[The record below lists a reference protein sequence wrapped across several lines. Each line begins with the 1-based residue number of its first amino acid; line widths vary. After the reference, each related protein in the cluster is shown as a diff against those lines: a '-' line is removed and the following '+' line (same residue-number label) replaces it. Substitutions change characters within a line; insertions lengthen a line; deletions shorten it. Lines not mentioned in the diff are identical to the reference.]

1 MKYYKTINGRFK
13 MKKIVGILF
22 ILMLVLCSQA
32 LDVSGNQSGVWSL
45 ANSPYNVTGD
55 ITIPL
60 DSSLEIEE
68 GVEVLFSGD
77 YQITAQGRI
86 IALGN
91 QDSMITFKASSDDT
105 SVSHQGIRLEFEG
118 QDPNLFD
125 YCFFQNAEN
134 GINSINSPVNI
145 TNSHF
150 TYNDEAIHVF
160 AIGNTNPPAVHI
172 EGNLIENSVKS
183 GILIAESS
191 NVMIINNEI
200 TGNGTGP
207 QFRGAIQVSIQTTGM
222 PVTPTITENNIHNNH
237 YQGITCVDMFS
248 SNGINAQIFDNI
260 IAENYTGVY
269 FYNCSGTL
277 YDNQIINNHI
287 EGDMNSGAGIMCY
300 GGGATPYIA
309 GNLISG
315 NYGGI
320 YLTVGAQ
327 PVIGAP
333 EMNHPYAYGLNTIQD
348 NIDVNGANNSVIL
361 NNINSSINILAKN
374 NYWGTSDVSEIAETI
389 FDSNDNPSLGT
400 VVYLPIASENDEY
413 TLSVNITSEITE
425 QVSYSLRVRD
435 LNSMEMT
442 DYHLDS
448 IEQPYEIVFE
458 NPITF
463 TIVGYYELDGQYY
476 FGHCYYG
483 PFDEQTIISLNDD
496 NPNEDITLNY
506 NAEARE
512 KVFKTYPNIEVNG
525 IEVTPILKDEFY
537 TDQVKQLVYEND
549 NNDLML
555 VGYQKY
561 GPNGWETVTFDQE
574 HYYFK
579 NDAEF
584 GIIFNNNQV
593 SLIDGQYTLHSN
605 ICTVHGYYTK
615 NVDGQEVAVKI
626 VLVYFDSP
634 WDMDIVGYIEYCGH
648 TSPLS
653 VNIRVAEF
661 SEFYSSINT
670 LSEDL
675 TPGKF
680 LNLQPNTEVTYQTE
694 SHLLYPSNLRLV
706 GDILMWNP
714 CSSDVEDSPTQSF
727 EGYSIAWENE
737 SEPNM
742 VYYHDLVIAQTQFPL
757 NSLVLPAG
765 ESSLWIVGRYE
776 DGSYTAPSNSLL
788 INIVSNDV
796 SDLSAITQL
805 TGNYPNPF
813 NPETR
818 INYSLKSTQDIS
830 LNIYNIKGQK
840 VRTLI
845 DQVQESGNHSV
856 VWNGRDDSNKAVTS
870 GIYFYK
876 MKSGKYSS
884 SKKMILL
891 K

>member
-1 MKYYKTINGRFK
+1 
-13 MKKIVGILF
+13 MKKFVGILF
-22 ILMLVLCSQA
+22 ILMLTLCSQA

-77 YQITAQGRI
+77 YQITALGRI

-413 TLSVNITSEITE
+413 TLSVNITSELTE
-425 QVSYSLRVRD
+425 QVSYSLRIRD

-448 IEQPYEIVFE
+448 IEQSYEIVFE

-463 TIVGYYELDGQYY
+463 TIIGYYELDGQYY

-496 NPNEDITLNY
+496 NQNEEISLNF

-512 KVFKTYPNIEVNG
+512 KVFKTYENIEVNG
-525 IEVTPILKDEFY
+525 NDVTPILKDEFF
-537 TDQVKQLVYEND
+537 TEEVKQLVYEND
-549 NNDLML
+549 NNELML

-561 GPNGWETVTFDQE
+561 GPSGWETVTFDQE
-574 HYYFK
+574 YLYLK
-579 NDAEF
+579 NDAQIGETF
-584 GIIFNNNQV
+584 ANHQV
-593 SLIDGQYTLHSN
+593 TFIDGSYNLYSN
-605 ICTVHGYYTK
+605 ACEVLGSYGGDIA
-615 NVDGQEVAVKI
+615 GQEIAVK
-626 VLVYFDSP
+626 VLMKILDSP
-634 WDMDIVGYIEYCGH
+634 WDMETSTMNEYTGDI
-648 TSPLS
+648 SPLS
-653 VNIRVAEF
+653 VNPRVTEY
-661 SEFYSSINT
+661 SDFYASINSYT
-670 LSEDL
+670 ENLNQEKL
-675 TPGKF
+675 
-680 LNLQPNTEVTYQTE
+680 LNLQENTEIAYQTE

-742 VYYHDLVIAQTQFPL
+742 VYYHDLQLNQTQYPL
-757 NSLVLPAG
+757 TSLTLAAG
-765 ESSLWIVGRYE
+765 ESSLWLVGRYE
-776 DGSYTAPSNSLL
+776 DGSYTDSSNSLL

-805 TGNYPNPF
+805 AGNYPNPF

-818 INYSLKSTQDIS
+818 IKYSLKASQNVSII
-830 LNIYNIKGQK
+830 IYNIKGQK

-856 VWNGRDDSNKAVTS
+856 VWNGRDDKNKAVTS

>member
-1 MKYYKTINGRFK
+1 
-13 MKKIVGILF
+13 MKKFVGILF
-22 ILMLVLCSQA
+22 LFVLTLGLQA
-32 LDVSGNQSGVWSL
+32 LDVNGDQSGTWDL
-45 ANSPYNVTGD
+45 ATSPYNVTGD
-55 ITIPL
+55 ITIPENSL
-60 DSSLEIEE
+60 LEIEA
-68 GVEVLFSGD
+68 GVEVLFTGD
-77 YQITAQGRI
+77 YQITALGRI
-86 IALGN
+86 IAEGTE
-91 QDSMITFKASSDDT
+91 DSLIAFKASNDVTDIT
-105 SVSHQGIRLEFEG
+105 HQGVRLEYEG
-118 QDPNLFD
+118 DEANSFD
-125 YCFFQNAEN
+125 YCFFKNAEN

-150 TYNDEAIHVF
+150 TYNDEAIHIF
-160 AIGNTNPPAVHI
+160 AIGNNNPPTVHI
-172 EGNLIENSVKS
+172 EENLIENSVKS

-200 TGNGTGP
+200 TANGTGP

-348 NIDVNGANNSVIL
+348 NIDVNGDNNSVIL

-374 NYWGTSDVSEIAETI
+374 NYWGTEVTSEIDQTI
-389 FDSNDNPSLGT
+389 YDSNDNPSLGT
-400 VVYLPIASENDEY
+400 VVYDPIASENEGY

-425 QVSYSLRVRD
+425 QVSYSLRIRD

-448 IEQPYEIVFE
+448 IEQSYEIVFE

-463 TIVGYYELDGQYY
+463 TIIGYYELDGQYY

-496 NPNEDITLNY
+496 NQNEEISLNF
-506 NAEARE
+506 NAEPRE
-512 KVFKTYPNIEVNG
+512 KVFMTYENIEING
-525 IEVTPILKDEFY
+525 NDVTPILKDEFF
-537 TDQVKQLVYEND
+537 TEEVKQLVYEND
-549 NNDLML
+549 NNELML

-561 GPNGWETVTFDQE
+561 GPNGWETVTLEQE
-574 HYYFK
+574 YLYLK
-579 NDAEF
+579 NDAYSGESF
-584 GIIFNNNQV
+584 ANHQV
-593 SLIDGQYTLHSN
+593 VFIDGQYTLYSN
-605 ICTVHGYYTK
+605 SCEVLGSYTK
-615 NVDGQEVAVKI
+615 DINGQEILVKVI
-626 VLVYFDSP
+626 RKILDSP
-634 WDMDIVGYIEYCGH
+634 WDMTTTALIEYSGDI
-648 TSPLS
+648 SPLS
-653 VNIRVAEF
+653 VNPRVTEF
-661 SEFYSSINT
+661 SDFYASIDT
-670 LSEDL
+670 ITESLDDDKL
-675 TPGKF
+675 
-680 LNLQPNTEVTYQTE
+680 LNLQDNTEISYQTE
-694 SHLLYPSNLRLV
+694 NHLLHPTNLRLL
-706 GDILMWNP
+706 GDLFVWNP
-714 CSSDVEDSPTQSF
+714 CSHDIIEIDTHTF
-727 EGYSIAWENE
+727 TGYSIVWSYEN
-737 SEPNM
+737 SPSM
-742 VYYHDLVIAQTQFPL
+742 LYYHDLGL
-757 NSLVLPAG
+757 NDTEYAIYDLDLELGGINFWV
-765 ESSLWIVGRYE
+765 VGRYSE
-776 DGSYTAPSNSLL
+776 GNFTDPTNTIHVDLISDNVNDIAP
-788 INIVSNDV
+788 I
-796 SDLSAITQL
+796 AQL
-805 TGNYPNPF
+805 EGNYPNPF
-813 NPETR
+813 NPQTS
-818 INYSLKSTQDIS
+818 IAYNQPNPGYVSII
-830 LNIYNIKGQK
+830 IYNVKGQK
-840 VRTLI
+840 VKTLV
-845 DQVQESGNHSV
+845 DEVKEGGNHTV
-856 VWNGRDDSNKAVTS
+856 IWNGKDDNNNNVSS
-870 GIYFYK
+870 GIYLYK

>member
-1 MKYYKTINGRFK
+1 
-13 MKKIVGILF
+13 MKKFVGILF
-22 ILMLVLCSQA
+22 ILMLALCSQA

-105 SVSHQGIRLEFEG
+105 SVSHQGIRLEYEG

-425 QVSYSLRVRD
+425 QVSYSLRIRD

-448 IEQPYEIVFE
+448 IEQSYEIIFE

-463 TIVGYYELDGQYY
+463 TIIGYYELDGQYY

-496 NPNEDITLNY
+496 NQNEEISLNF
-506 NAEARE
+506 NSETRE
-512 KVFKTYPNIEVNG
+512 KVFKTYENIEVNG
-525 IEVTPILKDEFY
+525 NDVTPILKDEFF
-537 TDQVKQLVYEND
+537 TEEVKQLVYEND
-549 NNDLML
+549 NNELML

-561 GPNGWETVTFDQE
+561 GPSGWETVTFDQE
-574 HYYFK
+574 YLYLK
-579 NDAEF
+579 NDAQIGETF
-584 GIIFNNNQV
+584 DNHQV
-593 SLIDGQYTLHSN
+593 TFIDGSYNLYSN
-605 ICTVHGYYTK
+605 ACEVLGSYGKDIA
-615 NVDGQEVAVKI
+615 GQEIAVK
-626 VLVYFDSP
+626 VLMKILDSP
-634 WDMDIVGYIEYCGH
+634 WDMETSTMNEYTGDI
-648 TSPLS
+648 SPLS
-653 VNIRVAEF
+653 VNPRVTEY
-661 SEFYSSINT
+661 SDFYASINSYT
-670 LSEDL
+670 ENLNQEKL
-675 TPGKF
+675 
-680 LNLQPNTEVTYQTE
+680 LNLQANTEIAYQTE

-714 CSSDVEDSPTQSF
+714 CSSDVQDSPTQSF

-742 VYYHDLVIAQTQFPL
+742 VYYHDLPLSQTQYPL
-757 NSLVLPAG
+757 TSLTLAAG
-765 ESSLWIVGRYE
+765 ESSLWLVGRYE
-776 DGSYTAPSNSLL
+776 DGSYTDSSNSLL

-805 TGNYPNPF
+805 AGNYPNPF

-818 INYSLKSTQDIS
+818 IKYSLKASQNVSII
-830 LNIYNIKGQK
+830 IYNIKGQK

-856 VWNGRDDSNKAVTS
+856 IWNGRDDKNKTVTS